1 MSENDTDGIPGNG
14 RRGVISDV
22 LPFSLYFVVLP
33 VFTSLLLCGLLSGWT
48 FLNAAIVVSATLVAA
63 IYARFLG
70 FTYMDAIPVWGT
82 VALLVSIA
90 IGVYDDYSARRSK
103 NAIGTIKCSLVPCET
118 KLQLNK
124 ALELTAAPLHGLSA
138 ADLRPSGYS

>member
-1 MSENDTDGIPGNG
+1 MSENDSHGNSDSR

-33 VFTSLLLCGLLSGWT
+33 VFTSLPLCGLLSAWT
-48 FLNAAIVVSATLVAA
+48 FLNAAIVVSATLAAA

-70 FTYMDAIPVWGT
+70 FTYVDAIPVWGT

-90 IGVYDDYSARRSK
+90 IGVYNDYSARKSTK
-103 NAIGTIKCSLVPCET
+103 AVGSIKCSVAPCER
-118 KLQLNK
+118 K
-124 ALELTAAPLHGLSA
+124 LELSQAL
-138 ADLRPSGYS
+138 

>member
-1 MSENDTDGIPGNG
+1 MSENDSDGNSDSS

-33 VFTSLLLCGLLSGWT
+33 VFTSLLLCGLLSAWT
-48 FLNAAIVVSATLVAA
+48 FLNAAIVVSATLAAA

-70 FTYMDAIPVWGT
+70 FTYVDAIPVWGT

-90 IGVYDDYSARRSK
+90 IGVYNDYSARKSTK
-103 NAIGTIKCSLVPCET
+103 AVGSINCSVAPCER
-118 KLQLNK
+118 K
-124 ALELTAAPLHGLSA
+124 LELSQAL
-138 ADLRPSGYS
+138 